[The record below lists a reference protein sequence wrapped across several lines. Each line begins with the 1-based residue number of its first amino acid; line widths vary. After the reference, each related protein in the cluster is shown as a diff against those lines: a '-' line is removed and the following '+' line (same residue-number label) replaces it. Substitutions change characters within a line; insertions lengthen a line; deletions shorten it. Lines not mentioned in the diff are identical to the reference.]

1 MSETPRHSFHQ
12 APIATGGYGCV
23 YRPSIGCQ
31 GPLNANEQEQAV
43 GSVAKLQKVSPMSE
57 NEIRIGNMVSKLP
70 GSLQYF
76 VTPDATCT
84 TAAYLFPSSLK
95 SGCPP
100 IANSRQTPEELV
112 VMRMRDVPHEKLG
125 TLKNNATPD
134 EIQTMLRNLIVG
146 LPHCLEGIMLLQTAK
161 QPIVHFDLKADN
173 IFAPITSELPLIADF
188 GISFLPKEQTYES
201 IKKTIIAYE
210 PSYFVW
216 PPEIH
221 LLCYI
226 LHGRNENPDV
236 SLTEQEM
243 EAVAE
248 RVAISNPLLTN
259 DAVSTQKRQAE
270 VLGFYNSLTP
280 ATGKSVFEY
289 IISNWQKIDVYSISM
304 CFATIFNAY
313 ELGQNNDYLTP
324 LAELLLRG
332 TSANAVDRP
341 SIGKLTITARK
352 SITGSSMETIEG
364 LLSVKEKA
372 TINRGT
378 AAATLRG
385 TARTLGRITTRI
397 DSVVSTV

>member
-1 MSETPRHSFHQ
+1 
-12 APIATGGYGCV
+12 
-23 YRPSIGCQ
+23 
-31 GPLNANEQEQAV
+31 
-43 GSVAKLQKVSPMSE
+43 
-57 NEIRIGNMVSKLP
+57 
-70 GSLQYF
+70 
-76 VTPDATCT
+76 
-84 TAAYLFPSSLK
+84 
-95 SGCPP
+95 
-100 IANSRQTPEELV
+100 
-112 VMRMRDVPHEKLG
+112 MRMRDVPHEKLG

-332 TSANAVDRP
+332 TSANAADRP

-352 SITGSSMETIEG
+352 SITGGSMETIEG

-372 TINRGT
+372 TVNRGT